1 MRLAALIPAGLFV
14 LIAGF
19 FLVAV
24 FRGDPSNVPSAL
36 IGRGVPVFTL
46 AAVDGLDRPGFGNRD
61 FGQGRPVI
69 VNVFASWCVPCRDEH
84 PVLVE
89 LKRRTA
95 LPLYGIDYKDDPK
108 AARRFLDELGNPF
121 DRVGADPS
129 GRTSIDWGVY
139 GVPETYI
146 VDGEGRIAYKH
157 VGPLT
162 PAIVEAEILP
172 ALGAAAITAGNRTP
186 AEF

>member
-1 MRLAALIPAGLFV
+1 MRLAALLPAGLFV
-14 LIAGF
+14 LIAGL
-19 FLVAV
+19 FLIAV

-36 IGRGVPVFTL
+36 IGREVPIFAL
-46 AAVDGLDRPGFGNRD
+46 APVDGLDRPGFGTAD
-61 FGQGRPVI
+61 FGQGTPVI

-89 LKRRTA
+89 LKQRTA
-95 LPLYGIDYKDDPK
+95 LPLYGIDYKDDAA

-121 DRVGADPS
+121 DRIGADPR
-129 GRTSIDWGVY
+129 GRASIDWGVY

-146 VDGEGRIAYKH
+146 VDGAGRIAYKH

-162 PAIVEAEILP
+162 AEIVAAQILP
-172 ALGAAAITAGNRTP
+172 VLERFTVSRNR
-186 AEF
+186 